1 MCDINMS
8 YPMKQPVPN
17 PHESTLRRKMVAIR
31 MASEYITHRRLM
43 ARLVADEAFRD
54 FDAATHEHLRLQVI
68 WKTMTTPL
76 GNTSAMLL
84 ASQICEVQHQRDVLY
99 KNYQQQLLIADYVL
113 PTAPFL
119 QPLSG
124 NDLLLQDNENL
135 WTKALAQAHAWLGPE
150 WTGVT
155 DGPSGRGAASDPPA
169 GSPLAGSGNLP
180 PMATCLTPT
189 PSLPT
194 IMEMVV
200 LGRPPS
206 PPADEA
212 CPPSPPP
219 VSAYESYAT
228 LMV

>member
-1 MCDINMS
+1 MS

-17 PHESTLRRKMVAIR
+17 PQESTLRRKMVAIR
-31 MASEYITHRRLM
+31 MASEFITHRRLM

-54 FDAATHEHLRLQVI
+54 FDAATNEHLRLQAI
-68 WKTMTTPL
+68 WRSMTTPL

-84 ASQICEVQHQRDVLY
+84 ASQICEVQHQRNVLY

-124 NDLLLQDNENL
+124 NDLLLHENENL

-150 WTGVT
+150 WTDVT
-155 DGPSGRGAASDPPA
+155 DGPSGRGAASAPQAGGPPA
-169 GSPLAGSGNLP
+169 GSSNLP
-180 PMATCLTPT
+180 SLATHVTPT

-194 IMEMVV
+194 IMVMQ
-200 LGRPPS
+200 GRPPS
-206 PPADEA
+206 PPANEA

-219 VSAYESYAT
+219 VSAYESNAT
-228 LMV
+228 LML